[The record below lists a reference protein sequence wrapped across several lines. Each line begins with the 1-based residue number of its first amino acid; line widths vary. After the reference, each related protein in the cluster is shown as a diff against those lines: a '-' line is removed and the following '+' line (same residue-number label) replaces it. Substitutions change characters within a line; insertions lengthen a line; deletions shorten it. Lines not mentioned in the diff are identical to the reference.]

1 MRHLSLQELQASL
14 SDTIAH
20 VARTGERISL
30 FSGTRRLAAIVPVE
44 DLDALDAIRDQHD
57 MDESTKALQE
67 RGEIDWPVLG
77 RGLRRVALKPSLA
90 SAVHSLPPAFR
101 ESIQKA
107 IEEVAAIRGDKDPER
122 IACDRE
128 IFRHRSGALTVIYT
142 ISFDGKSIVVL
153 DIQEH
158 EHEALDMDEWPLA
171 G

>member
-1 MRHLSLQELQASL
+1 MRHLSLQELQGSVG
-14 SDTIAH
+14 DTVAH
-20 VARTGERISL
+20 VARTGERISV
-30 FSGTRRLAAIVPVE
+30 FSGTRRIAAIVSIE
-44 DLDALDAIRDQHD
+44 DLDALEAIRDQHD
-57 MDESTKALQE
+57 MDESAKALHE

-90 SAVHSLPPAFR
+90 SAVHSLPPSFR
-101 ESIQKA
+101 ESIQSA
-107 IEEVAAIRGDKDPER
+107 IEEVAAMRTDTNPER

-128 IFRHRSGALTVIYT
+128 IYRHRSGALTVIYT

-158 EHEALDMDEWPLA
+158 ERDALSAHEWPLA

>member
-1 MRHLSLQELQASL
+1 MRHLSLQELQGSVG
-14 SDTIAH
+14 DTVAH
-20 VARTGERISL
+20 VARTGERISV
-30 FSGTRRLAAIVPVE
+30 FSGTRRLAAIVSIE
-44 DLDALDAIRDQHD
+44 DLDALEAIRDQHD
-57 MDESTKALQE
+57 MDESAKALQE
-67 RGEIDWPVLG
+67 RGEIEWPVLG

-107 IEEVAAIRGDKDPER
+107 IEEVAAMRGDENPER

-128 IFRHRSGALTVIYT
+128 IYRHRSGALTVIYT

-158 EHEALDMDEWPLA
+158 EHDALNSEEWPLA
-171 G
+171 S